1 MTPRQYTLNRHG
13 KVAISFALLALSA
26 FATVGLAGCGGG
38 GSSNNNNNNNNPA
51 SKSLLSGTV
60 TDATGSPIVGATV
73 AFGNQTAVSSQFGT
87 YVIPDVVVPAGSN
100 SILGTVTASTTI
112 AGRAWSGQN
121 MVEVLINEVDTSS
134 QHIIMSPVNEQN
146 AISGFVR
153 DSSGRALKGAR
164 VFASL
169 GLTTTAAGA
178 KFFQNLSSIGTTT
191 DNTGFYRLTNLPAR
205 SDYAVAASFVNYLN
219 QTLNNVNV
227 SLPPASETTVSFTLN
242 QSSGNSPAI
251 PAVTGFDVQSITGP
265 FSPTRS
271 AVASTG
277 YAALRQYI
285 LSKSNFRKHHDS
297 KNIVHKSVTRST
309 PSGSLI
315 EADMFWDYDPTLTNV
330 YGYDIDQATNITQ
343 GQANFVSVATLRD
356 PLADRFSDLDL
367 SLTPDSKY
375 YYSIARLDT
384 INFPAGGSGA
394 TAISP
399 ASPIVAVL
407 PLQPIS
413 QSAPAS
419 GASVNSNNFSFSWS
433 SVNGAT
439 SYQVLVFSR
448 FPDLQSSTDTQNGV
462 QIIWTDATNTAPA
475 SATSLR
481 YQGPALVSGRTYYW
495 AVLAQATSSDVAIG
509 NAFSVSAIQQFV
521 AQ

>member
-1 MTPRQYTLNRHG
+1 MTPLQYSLKRRR
-13 KVAISFALLALSA
+13 KVAIAFALLAMFA
-26 FATVGLAGCGGG
+26 FVSIGLAGCGG
-38 GSSNNNNNNNNPA
+38 GSSNNNNNNNNNPA
-51 SKSLLSGTV
+51 TKSLLSGTV
-60 TDATGSPIVGATV
+60 TDATGSPIIGATV
-73 AFGNQTAVSSQFGT
+73 VFGNQSAVSSQFGT

-100 SILGTVTASTTI
+100 SILGTVTASATI
-112 AGRAWSGQN
+112 AGRSWSGQN
-121 MVEVLINEVDTSS
+121 MVEVLTNEADTSD
-134 QHIIMSPVNEQN
+134 QHIILSPVNEQN

-169 GLTTTAAGA
+169 GLTSTAAGA
-178 KFFQNLSSIGTTT
+178 KFFQNLKSIGTTT

-227 SLPPASETTVSFTLN
+227 ALPPVAETIVSFTLN
-242 QSSGNSPAI
+242 QSSGSSLTI
-251 PAVTGFDVQSITGP
+251 PAVSGFDVQSITGP
-265 FSPTRS
+265 SSPTRS
-271 AVASTG
+271 AGSATG

-285 LSKSNFRKHHDS
+285 LSKSKFLKHRDS
-297 KNIVHKSVTRST
+297 KSVTRKTVTRST

-343 GQANFVSVATLRD
+343 GSANFISVATLRD

-367 SLTPDSKY
+367 GLTPDSKY
-375 YYSIARLDT
+375 YYSVSRLDT
-384 INFPAGGSGA
+384 INFPAGGSGT

-413 QSAPAS
+413 QVSPAS
-419 GASVNSNNFSFSWS
+419 GAGVNSNNFSFSWTA
-433 SVNGAT
+433 VRGAT

-462 QIIWTDATNTAPA
+462 QTIWSDATNTAPA
-475 SATSLR
+475 ASTSLR
-481 YQGPALVSGRTYYW
+481 YQGPVLVSGRTYYW
-495 AVLAQATSSDVAIG
+495 AVLAQATSTDVAIG